1 METYHRITKVRVY
14 PKIVGT
20 IMADNNKI
28 EKANEVEIE
37 YNRIILQSL
46 RTGDKQALEKAVFNL
61 MKSFLRGEV
70 RLNFLDFI
78 ASNYFDT
85 KVFLDEDNEVILTD
99 ASTEEVLSEL
109 MGIMNYGQH
118 EAEERVERLIDF
130 MKKRDD
136 VT

>member
-1 METYHRITKVRVY
+1 
-14 PKIVGT
+14 
-20 IMADNNKI
+20 MADNNKI